1 MNNKIEFKE
10 KQKFTQWWIW
20 LILIGLGAIAVYGF
34 IQQIVFGVEFGNK
47 PMSNVGIIIFTLFVF
62 GFIYFNW
69 YMTLI
74 TEITNGGIK
83 MRFVPFVKKEI
94 QWSELK
100 SAKIVDYG
108 FVGYGI
114 RLGSKY
120 GTVYNMN
127 GKKRTC
133 D

>member
-69 YMTLI
+69 YMTF
-74 TEITNGGIK
+74 N
-83 MRFVPFVKKEI
+83 
-94 QWSELK
+94 
-100 SAKIVDYG
+100 YG
-108 FVGYGI
+108 NYKW
-114 RLGSKY
+114 R
-120 GTVYNMN
+120 N
-127 GKKRTC
+127 
-133 D
+133 